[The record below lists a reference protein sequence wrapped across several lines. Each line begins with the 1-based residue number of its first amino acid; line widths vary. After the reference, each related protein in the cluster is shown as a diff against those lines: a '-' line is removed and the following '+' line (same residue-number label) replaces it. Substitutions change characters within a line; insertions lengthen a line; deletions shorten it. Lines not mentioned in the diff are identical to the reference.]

1 MHFHFWH
8 NVKKKFPNYWLS
20 LQHYLLHIFAIKK
33 MFITLLFLRD
43 IVVRNEPAKSNF
55 CLNRNHCSGR
65 KINLT
70 KFSKIK
76 WCFNFTIFLKKCF
89 AGPIFVTNINSNSI
103 TSIMLLILGVP
114 EVPRNLHFRQTS
126 MVTTTTEAP

>member
-1 MHFHFWH
+1 MS
-8 NVKKKFPNYWLS
+8 KKNFPNYWLS

-76 WCFNFTIFLKKCF
+76 WCFNFTIFLKNVSQVRSSSPTSTATVLPASCF
-89 AGPIFVTNINSNSI
+89 WFSAFRKSPA
-103 TSIMLLILGVP
+103 TSTSAKP
-114 EVPRNLHFRQTS
+114 AWSPPPRRLPKIYQ
-126 MVTTTTEAP
+126 